1 MDSKTQD
8 FLQRL
13 KDSGNWN
20 EDYDYSEFVYKKNSI
35 KEVVIDLRNSTKH
48 LITL

>member
-20 EDYDYSEFVYKKNSI
+20 EDYDYSELIYKKNTTKAI
-35 KEVVIDLRNSTKH
+35 INS
-48 LITL
+48 